1 MRVLYLSILSFCFVI
16 VACETESNQQ
26 KYGYNIEIN
35 QQVLSDSSIVKYY
48 QPFKKNLEESLM
60 NTPIS
65 YSPETYKKNDGELN
79 STLSNMFADATY
91 EMSNPVFN
99 KMSGENIDI
108 VLLNNGG
115 IRSIISKGNISE
127 KTAFE
132 LMPFENSIVVL
143 ELNGLS
149 IIKMID
155 YLKKVKLQH
164 PISGLQ
170 ITLNND
176 YSVNEVLDDMTKAI
190 FVGDENN
197 KVSSVRRNL
206 QTSYVRRLINLL
218 AQDYYDELAT
228 AAAYDSL
235 RQIQKLVRKTSTDI
249 PTRSHRKL
257 ISWIIESGLDRAN

>member
-1 MRVLYLSILSFCFVI
+1 MRVFYLSILSFCFVI

-99 KMSGENIDI
+99 KMSGKNIDI

-155 YLKKVKLQH
+155 YLRKVKLQH

-176 YSVNEVLDDMTKAI
+176 YSVNEVKINGVSIENEKKYYVATTDYLLEGGDKMYFLAETTK
-190 FVGDENN
+190 
-197 KVSSVRRNL
+197 
-206 QTSYVRRLINLL
+206 T
-218 AQDYYDELAT
+218 
-228 AAAYDSL
+228 
-235 RQIQKLVRKTSTDI
+235 TDI
-249 PTRSHRKL
+249 NYKMRDILIDYFKKYDTLKL
-257 ISWIIESGLDRAN
+257 KSDNRFIRIK

>member
-1 MRVLYLSILSFCFVI
+1 MRILYLSILSFCFVI

-26 KYGYNIEIN
+26 KYGFNIEIN

-99 KMSGENIDI
+99 KMSGKNIDI

-155 YLKKVKLQH
+155 YLRKVKLQH

-176 YSVNEVLDDMTKAI
+176 YSVNEVKINGVSIENEKKYYVATTDYLLEGGDKMYFLAETTK
-190 FVGDENN
+190 
-197 KVSSVRRNL
+197 
-206 QTSYVRRLINLL
+206 T
-218 AQDYYDELAT
+218 
-228 AAAYDSL
+228 
-235 RQIQKLVRKTSTDI
+235 TDI
-249 PTRSHRKL
+249 NYKMRDILIDYFKKYDTLKL
-257 ISWIIESGLDRAN
+257 KSDNRFIRIK

>member
-1 MRVLYLSILSFCFVI
+1 MRILYLSILSFCFVI
-16 VACETESNQQ
+16 VACEIESNQQ

-143 ELNGLS
+143 ELGGLS

-155 YLKKVKLQH
+155 YLRKVKLQH

-176 YSVNEVLDDMTKAI
+176 YSVNEVKINGVGIENEKKYYVATTDYLLEGGDKMYFLAETTK
-190 FVGDENN
+190 
-197 KVSSVRRNL
+197 
-206 QTSYVRRLINLL
+206 T
-218 AQDYYDELAT
+218 
-228 AAAYDSL
+228 
-235 RQIQKLVRKTSTDI
+235 TDI
-249 PTRSHRKL
+249 NYKMRDILIDYFKQYDTLKL
-257 ISWIIESGLDRAN
+257 KSDNRFIRINE

>member
-1 MRVLYLSILSFCFVI
+1 MRILYLSILSFCFVI

-65 YSPETYKKNDGELN
+65 YSSETYKKNDGELN

-99 KMSGENIDI
+99 KMSGKNIDI

-155 YLKKVKLQH
+155 YLRKVKLQH

-176 YSVNEVLDDMTKAI
+176 YSVNEVKINGVSIENEKKYYVATTDYLLEGGDKMYFLAETTK
-190 FVGDENN
+190 
-197 KVSSVRRNL
+197 
-206 QTSYVRRLINLL
+206 T
-218 AQDYYDELAT
+218 
-228 AAAYDSL
+228 
-235 RQIQKLVRKTSTDI
+235 TDI
-249 PTRSHRKL
+249 NYKMRDILIDYFKKYDTLKL
-257 ISWIIESGLDRAN
+257 KSDNRFIRIK

>member
-1 MRVLYLSILSFCFVI
+1 MRVLYLSILSFCFAL
-16 VACETESNQQ
+16 VACKTESNQQ

-99 KMSGENIDI
+99 KMSGKNIDI

-155 YLKKVKLQH
+155 YLRKVKLQH

-176 YSVNEVLDDMTKAI
+176 YSVNEVQINGVSIENEKKYYVATTDYLLEGGDKMYFLAETTK
-190 FVGDENN
+190 
-197 KVSSVRRNL
+197 
-206 QTSYVRRLINLL
+206 T
-218 AQDYYDELAT
+218 
-228 AAAYDSL
+228 
-235 RQIQKLVRKTSTDI
+235 TDI
-249 PTRSHRKL
+249 NYKMRDILIDYFKKYDTLKL
-257 ISWIIESGLDRAN
+257 KSDNRFIRIK

>member
-1 MRVLYLSILSFCFVI
+1 
-16 VACETESNQQ
+16 
-26 KYGYNIEIN
+26 
-35 QQVLSDSSIVKYY
+35 
-48 QPFKKNLEESLM
+48 M

-65 YSPETYKKNDGELN
+65 YSPDTYKKNDGELN

-99 KMSGENIDI
+99 KMSGKNIDI

-155 YLKKVKLQH
+155 YLRKVKLQH

-176 YSVNEVLDDMTKAI
+176 YSVNEVKINGVSIENEKKYYVATTDYLLEGGDKMYFLAETTK
-190 FVGDENN
+190 
-197 KVSSVRRNL
+197 
-206 QTSYVRRLINLL
+206 T
-218 AQDYYDELAT
+218 
-228 AAAYDSL
+228 
-235 RQIQKLVRKTSTDI
+235 TDI
-249 PTRSHRKL
+249 NYKMRDILIDYFKKYDTLKL
-257 ISWIIESGLDRAN
+257 KSDNRFIRIKWIEKPF

>member
-1 MRVLYLSILSFCFVI
+1 MRVIYLPILSVFLII
-16 VACETESNQQ
+16 VGCKTESNQ
-26 KYGYNIEIN
+26 KNYGYNIEIN

-99 KMSGENIDI
+99 KMSGKNIDI

-155 YLKKVKLQH
+155 YLRKVKLQH

-176 YSVNEVLDDMTKAI
+176 YSVNEVKINGVSIENEKKYYVATTDYLLEGGDKMYFLAETTK
-190 FVGDENN
+190 
-197 KVSSVRRNL
+197 
-206 QTSYVRRLINLL
+206 T
-218 AQDYYDELAT
+218 
-228 AAAYDSL
+228 
-235 RQIQKLVRKTSTDI
+235 TDI
-249 PTRSHRKL
+249 NYKMRDILIDYFKKYDTLKL
-257 ISWIIESGLDRAN
+257 KSDNRFIRIK

>member
-1 MRVLYLSILSFCFVI
+1 MRVLYLSILSLSLVI
-16 VACETESNQQ
+16 VACETESNQR

-35 QQVLSDSSIVKYY
+35 QKVLSDSSIVKYY

-155 YLKKVKLQH
+155 YLRKVKLQH

-176 YSVNEVLDDMTKAI
+176 YSVNEVKINGVSIENEKKYYVATTDYLLEGGDKMYFLAETTK
-190 FVGDENN
+190 
-197 KVSSVRRNL
+197 
-206 QTSYVRRLINLL
+206 T
-218 AQDYYDELAT
+218 
-228 AAAYDSL
+228 
-235 RQIQKLVRKTSTDI
+235 TDI
-249 PTRSHRKL
+249 NYKMRDILIDYFKKYDTLKLKSDNRFTRIK
-257 ISWIIESGLDRAN
+257 

>member
-65 YSPETYKKNDGELN
+65 YSPENYKKNDGELN

-99 KMSGENIDI
+99 KMSGKNIDI

-155 YLKKVKLQH
+155 YLRKVKLQH

-176 YSVNEVLDDMTKAI
+176 YSVNEVKINGVSIENEKKYYVATTDYLLEGGDKMYFLAETTK
-190 FVGDENN
+190 
-197 KVSSVRRNL
+197 
-206 QTSYVRRLINLL
+206 T
-218 AQDYYDELAT
+218 
-228 AAAYDSL
+228 
-235 RQIQKLVRKTSTDI
+235 TDI
-249 PTRSHRKL
+249 NYKMRDILIDYFKKYDTLKL
-257 ISWIIESGLDRAN
+257 KSDNRFIRIK

>member
-26 KYGYNIEIN
+26 KYGFNIEIN
-35 QQVLSDSSIVKYY
+35 QQVLSDSSVVKYY

-143 ELNGLS
+143 ELSGLS

-155 YLKKVKLQH
+155 YLRKVKLQH

-176 YSVNEVLDDMTKAI
+176 YSVNEVKINGVSIENEKKYYVATTDYLLEGGDKMYFLAETTKTTNI
-190 FVGDENN
+190 NYKMRDI
-197 KVSSVRRNL
+197 
-206 QTSYVRRLINLL
+206 LI
-218 AQDYYDELAT
+218 DYFKKYDTL
-228 AAAYDSL
+228 
-235 RQIQKLVRKTSTDI
+235 KLKSDNRFIRTK
-249 PTRSHRKL
+249 
-257 ISWIIESGLDRAN
+257 

>member
-1 MRVLYLSILSFCFVI
+1 
-16 VACETESNQQ
+16 
-26 KYGYNIEIN
+26 
-35 QQVLSDSSIVKYY
+35 
-48 QPFKKNLEESLM
+48 M

-79 STLSNMFADATY
+79 SALSNMFADATY

-99 KMSGENIDI
+99 KMSDKNIDI

-143 ELNGLS
+143 ELSGFS
-149 IIKMID
+149 IVKMID
-155 YLKKVKLQH
+155 YLRKAKLQH

-176 YSVNEVLDDMTKAI
+176 YSVNEVKINGVNVENEKKYYVATTDYLLEGGDKMYFLAETTK
-190 FVGDENN
+190 
-197 KVSSVRRNL
+197 
-206 QTSYVRRLINLL
+206 T
-218 AQDYYDELAT
+218 
-228 AAAYDSL
+228 
-235 RQIQKLVRKTSTDI
+235 TDI
-249 PTRSHRKL
+249 NYKMRDVLIDYFKKHDTLKLKSDNRFIRKN
-257 ISWIIESGLDRAN
+257 E

>member
-155 YLKKVKLQH
+155 YLRKVKLQH

-176 YSVNEVLDDMTKAI
+176 YSVNEVKINGVSIENEKKYYVATTDYLLEGGDKMYFLAETTKTTNI
-190 FVGDENN
+190 NYKMRDI
-197 KVSSVRRNL
+197 
-206 QTSYVRRLINLL
+206 LI
-218 AQDYYDELAT
+218 DYFKQYDTL
-228 AAAYDSL
+228 
-235 RQIQKLVRKTSTDI
+235 KLKSDNRFI
-249 PTRSHRKL
+249 R
-257 ISWIIESGLDRAN
+257 INE

>member
-26 KYGYNIEIN
+26 KYGFNIEIN

-99 KMSGENIDI
+99 KMSGKNIDI

-155 YLKKVKLQH
+155 YLRKVKLQH

-176 YSVNEVLDDMTKAI
+176 YSVNEVKINGVSIENEKKYYVATTDYLLEGGDKMYFLAETTK
-190 FVGDENN
+190 
-197 KVSSVRRNL
+197 
-206 QTSYVRRLINLL
+206 T
-218 AQDYYDELAT
+218 
-228 AAAYDSL
+228 
-235 RQIQKLVRKTSTDI
+235 TDI
-249 PTRSHRKL
+249 NYKMRDILIDYFKKYDPLKL
-257 ISWIIESGLDRAN
+257 KSDNRFIRIK

>member
-1 MRVLYLSILSFCFVI
+1 MRVLRLSILSFCFVI

-143 ELNGLS
+143 ELSGLS

-155 YLKKVKLQH
+155 YLRKVKLQH

-176 YSVNEVLDDMTKAI
+176 YSVNEVKINGVSIENEKKYYVATTDYLLEGGDKMYFLAETTK
-190 FVGDENN
+190 
-197 KVSSVRRNL
+197 
-206 QTSYVRRLINLL
+206 T
-218 AQDYYDELAT
+218 
-228 AAAYDSL
+228 
-235 RQIQKLVRKTSTDI
+235 TDI
-249 PTRSHRKL
+249 NYKMRDILIDYFKKYDTLKL
-257 ISWIIESGLDRAN
+257 KSDNRFIRIK

>member
-1 MRVLYLSILSFCFVI
+1 MRILYLSILSFCFVI

-26 KYGYNIEIN
+26 KYGFNIEIN

-48 QPFKKNLEESLM
+48 QPFKKSLEESLM

-65 YSPETYKKNDGELN
+65 YSLETYKKNDGELN

-143 ELNGLS
+143 ELSGLS

-155 YLKKVKLQH
+155 YLRKVKLQH

-176 YSVNEVLDDMTKAI
+176 YSVNEVKINGVSIENEKKYYVATTDYLLEGGDKMYFLAETTK
-190 FVGDENN
+190 
-197 KVSSVRRNL
+197 
-206 QTSYVRRLINLL
+206 T
-218 AQDYYDELAT
+218 
-228 AAAYDSL
+228 
-235 RQIQKLVRKTSTDI
+235 TDI
-249 PTRSHRKL
+249 NYKMRDILIDYFKKYDTLKL
-257 ISWIIESGLDRAN
+257 KSDNRFIRIK

>member
-1 MRVLYLSILSFCFVI
+1 MRVLYLSILSFYFVV
-16 VACETESNQQ
+16 VACETESNKQ
-26 KYGYNIEIN
+26 KYGHNIEIN
-35 QQVLSDSSIVKYY
+35 QQVLSDSSIIKYY

-99 KMSGENIDI
+99 KMSGKNIDI

-115 IRSIISKGNISE
+115 IRSIISRGNISE

-143 ELNGLS
+143 ELSGFS

-155 YLKKVKLQH
+155 YLRKVKLQH

-176 YSVNEVLDDMTKAI
+176 YSVNEVKINGVSIENEKKYYVATTDYLLEGGDKMYFLAETTKTTYI
-190 FVGDENN
+190 NYKMRDILIDYFKKYDTLKLKSDNRFVRI
-197 KVSSVRRNL
+197 K
-206 QTSYVRRLINLL
+206 
-218 AQDYYDELAT
+218 
-228 AAAYDSL
+228 
-235 RQIQKLVRKTSTDI
+235 
-249 PTRSHRKL
+249 
-257 ISWIIESGLDRAN
+257 

>member
-1 MRVLYLSILSFCFVI
+1 MRVLYLSILSLCFVI

-91 EMSNPVFN
+91 EMSNPVF
-99 KMSGENIDI
+99 KKISGKNIDI

-155 YLKKVKLQH
+155 YLRKVKLQH

-176 YSVNEVLDDMTKAI
+176 YSVNEVKINGVSIENEKKYYVATTDYLLEGGDKMYFLAETTK
-190 FVGDENN
+190 
-197 KVSSVRRNL
+197 
-206 QTSYVRRLINLL
+206 T
-218 AQDYYDELAT
+218 
-228 AAAYDSL
+228 
-235 RQIQKLVRKTSTDI
+235 TDI
-249 PTRSHRKL
+249 NYKMRDILIDYFKKYDTLKL
-257 ISWIIESGLDRAN
+257 KSDNRFIRTK

>member
-1 MRVLYLSILSFCFVI
+1 MRVLHLSILSLCLVI
-16 VACETESNQQ
+16 VACETVSNQQ

-35 QQVLSDSSIVKYY
+35 QKVLSDSSIVKYY
-48 QPFKKNLEESLM
+48 QPFKKILEESLM

-99 KMSGENIDI
+99 KMSGKNIDI

-115 IRSIISKGNISE
+115 IRSIISRGNISE

-143 ELNGLS
+143 ELSGLS

-155 YLKKVKLQH
+155 YLRKVKLQH

-176 YSVNEVLDDMTKAI
+176 YSINEVKINGISIENEKKYYVATTDYLLEGGDKMYFLAETTK
-190 FVGDENN
+190 
-197 KVSSVRRNL
+197 
-206 QTSYVRRLINLL
+206 T
-218 AQDYYDELAT
+218 
-228 AAAYDSL
+228 
-235 RQIQKLVRKTSTDI
+235 TDI
-249 PTRSHRKL
+249 NYKMRDILIDYFKKYDTLKL
-257 ISWIIESGLDRAN
+257 KSDNRFMRIK

>member
-143 ELNGLS
+143 ELSGLS

-155 YLKKVKLQH
+155 YLRKVKLQH

-176 YSVNEVLDDMTKAI
+176 YSVNEVKINGVSIENEKKYYVATTNYLLEGGDKMYFLAETTK
-190 FVGDENN
+190 
-197 KVSSVRRNL
+197 
-206 QTSYVRRLINLL
+206 T
-218 AQDYYDELAT
+218 
-228 AAAYDSL
+228 
-235 RQIQKLVRKTSTDI
+235 TDI
-249 PTRSHRKL
+249 NYKMRDILIDYFKKYDTLKL
-257 ISWIIESGLDRAN
+257 KSDNRFIRIK

>member
-1 MRVLYLSILSFCFVI
+1 MRILYLSILSFCFVI

-26 KYGYNIEIN
+26 KYGFNIEIN

-143 ELNGLS
+143 ELSGLS

-155 YLKKVKLQH
+155 YLRKVKLQH
-164 PISGLQ
+164 PIKGLK

-176 YSVNEVLDDMTKAI
+176 YSVNEVNINGVNIEKEKKYYVATTDYLLEGGDKMYFLAETTK
-190 FVGDENN
+190 
-197 KVSSVRRNL
+197 
-206 QTSYVRRLINLL
+206 T
-218 AQDYYDELAT
+218 
-228 AAAYDSL
+228 
-235 RQIQKLVRKTSTDI
+235 TDI
-249 PTRSHRKL
+249 NYKMRDILIDYFKKYDTLKL
-257 ISWIIESGLDRAN
+257 KSDNRFIRIK

>member
-1 MRVLYLSILSFCFVI
+1 MRVFYLSILSFCFVL

-99 KMSGENIDI
+99 KMSGKNIDI

-143 ELNGLS
+143 ELSGLS

-155 YLKKVKLQH
+155 YLRKVKLQH

-176 YSVNEVLDDMTKAI
+176 YSVNEVKINGVSIENEKKYYVATTDYLLEGGDKMYFLAETTK
-190 FVGDENN
+190 
-197 KVSSVRRNL
+197 
-206 QTSYVRRLINLL
+206 T
-218 AQDYYDELAT
+218 
-228 AAAYDSL
+228 
-235 RQIQKLVRKTSTDI
+235 TDI
-249 PTRSHRKL
+249 NYKMRDILIDYFKKYDTLKL
-257 ISWIIESGLDRAN
+257 KSDNRFIRIK

>member
-1 MRVLYLSILSFCFVI
+1 MRILYLSILSFCFVI

-35 QQVLSDSSIVKYY
+35 QQVLSDSTIVKYY

-108 VLLNNGG
+108 VLLNYGG

-143 ELNGLS
+143 ELSGLS

-155 YLKKVKLQH
+155 YLRKVKLQH

-176 YSVNEVLDDMTKAI
+176 YSVNEVKINGVSIENEKKYYVATTDYLLEGGDKMYFLAETTK
-190 FVGDENN
+190 
-197 KVSSVRRNL
+197 
-206 QTSYVRRLINLL
+206 T
-218 AQDYYDELAT
+218 
-228 AAAYDSL
+228 
-235 RQIQKLVRKTSTDI
+235 TDI
-249 PTRSHRKL
+249 NYKMRDILIDYFKKYDTIKL
-257 ISWIIESGLDRAN
+257 KSDNRFIRIK

>member
-1 MRVLYLSILSFCFVI
+1 MRVLYLSILSFCFVL
-16 VACETESNQQ
+16 VACKTESNWQ

-35 QQVLSDSSIVKYY
+35 QQVLSDSSVVKYY

-99 KMSGENIDI
+99 KMSGQNIDV

-155 YLKKVKLQH
+155 YLRKVKLQH

-176 YSVNEVLDDMTKAI
+176 YSVNEVKINGASIENEKKYYVATTDYLLEGGDKMYFLAETTK
-190 FVGDENN
+190 
-197 KVSSVRRNL
+197 
-206 QTSYVRRLINLL
+206 T
-218 AQDYYDELAT
+218 
-228 AAAYDSL
+228 
-235 RQIQKLVRKTSTDI
+235 TDI
-249 PTRSHRKL
+249 NYKMRDILIDYFKKYDTLKL
-257 ISWIIESGLDRAN
+257 KSDNRFIRIK

>member
-1 MRVLYLSILSFCFVI
+1 MRVLHLSILSVYFILVGCK
-16 VACETESNQQ
+16 TESNQEN
-26 KYGYNIEIN
+26 YGYNIEIN

-99 KMSGENIDI
+99 KMSGKNIDI

-143 ELNGLS
+143 ELSGLS

-155 YLKKVKLQH
+155 YLRKVKLQH

-176 YSVNEVLDDMTKAI
+176 YSVNEVKINGVSIENEKKYYVATTDYLLEGGDKMYFLAETTK
-190 FVGDENN
+190 
-197 KVSSVRRNL
+197 
-206 QTSYVRRLINLL
+206 T
-218 AQDYYDELAT
+218 
-228 AAAYDSL
+228 
-235 RQIQKLVRKTSTDI
+235 TDI
-249 PTRSHRKL
+249 NYKMRDILIDYFKQYDTLKLKSDNRFTRIK
-257 ISWIIESGLDRAN
+257 

>member
-1 MRVLYLSILSFCFVI
+1 MRVLYLSILSFCFVL
-16 VACETESNQQ
+16 VACKTESNWQ

-99 KMSGENIDI
+99 KMSGKNIDI

-143 ELNGLS
+143 ELSGLS

-155 YLKKVKLQH
+155 YLRKVKLQH

-176 YSVNEVLDDMTKAI
+176 YSVNEVKINGVSIENEKKYYVATTDYLLEGGDKMYFLAETTK
-190 FVGDENN
+190 
-197 KVSSVRRNL
+197 
-206 QTSYVRRLINLL
+206 T
-218 AQDYYDELAT
+218 
-228 AAAYDSL
+228 
-235 RQIQKLVRKTSTDI
+235 TDI
-249 PTRSHRKL
+249 NYKMRDILIDYFKQYDTLKL
-257 ISWIIESGLDRAN
+257 KSDNRFIRIK

>member
-1 MRVLYLSILSFCFVI
+1 MRVLYLSILSFCFI
-16 VACETESNQQ
+16 IAACETESNQQ
-26 KYGYNIEIN
+26 KYVYNIEIN
-35 QQVLSDSSIVKYY
+35 QEVLSDSSIVRYY

-79 STLSNMFADATY
+79 SALSNMFADATY

-99 KMSGENIDI
+99 KISGKNIDI

-143 ELNGLS
+143 ELSGLS

-155 YLKKVKLQH
+155 YLRKVKLQH

-176 YSVNEVLDDMTKAI
+176 YSVNEVKINGISIENEKKYYVATTDYLLQGGDKMYFLAETTK
-190 FVGDENN
+190 
-197 KVSSVRRNL
+197 
-206 QTSYVRRLINLL
+206 T
-218 AQDYYDELAT
+218 
-228 AAAYDSL
+228 
-235 RQIQKLVRKTSTDI
+235 TDI
-249 PTRSHRKL
+249 NYKMRDILIDYFKKYDTLKL
-257 ISWIIESGLDRAN
+257 KSDNRFIRIK

>member
-26 KYGYNIEIN
+26 KYGFNIEIN

-99 KMSGENIDI
+99 KMSGKNIDI

-155 YLKKVKLQH
+155 YLRKVKLQH

-176 YSVNEVLDDMTKAI
+176 YSVNEVKINGVSIENEKKYYVATTDYLLEGGDKMYFLAETTK
-190 FVGDENN
+190 
-197 KVSSVRRNL
+197 
-206 QTSYVRRLINLL
+206 T
-218 AQDYYDELAT
+218 
-228 AAAYDSL
+228 
-235 RQIQKLVRKTSTDI
+235 TDI
-249 PTRSHRKL
+249 NYKMRDILIDYFKQYDTLKL
-257 ISWIIESGLDRAN
+257 KSDNRFIRINE

>member
-1 MRVLYLSILSFCFVI
+1 MRILYLSILSLNLVI
-16 VACETESNQQ
+16 VACETKSNQQ

-35 QQVLSDSSIVKYY
+35 QKVLSDSSIVKYY
-48 QPFKKNLEESLM
+48 HPFKKNLEESLM

-99 KMSGENIDI
+99 KMSGKNIDI

-143 ELNGLS
+143 ELSGLS

-155 YLKKVKLQH
+155 YLRKVKLQH

-176 YSVNEVLDDMTKAI
+176 YSVNEVKINGVSIQNEKKYYVATTDYLLEGGDKMYFLAESTK
-190 FVGDENN
+190 
-197 KVSSVRRNL
+197 
-206 QTSYVRRLINLL
+206 T
-218 AQDYYDELAT
+218 
-228 AAAYDSL
+228 
-235 RQIQKLVRKTSTDI
+235 TDI
-249 PTRSHRKL
+249 NYKMRDILIDYFKKYDTLKL
-257 ISWIIESGLDRAN
+257 KSDNRFIRTK

>member
-1 MRVLYLSILSFCFVI
+1 MRILYLSILSFCFVI

-26 KYGYNIEIN
+26 KYGFNIEIN

-143 ELNGLS
+143 ELSGLS

-155 YLKKVKLQH
+155 YLRKVKLQH
-164 PISGLQ
+164 PIKGLQ
-170 ITLNND
+170 ITLNNN
-176 YSVNEVLDDMTKAI
+176 YSVNEVNINGVNIEKEKKYYVATTDYLLEGGDKMYFLAETTK
-190 FVGDENN
+190 
-197 KVSSVRRNL
+197 
-206 QTSYVRRLINLL
+206 T
-218 AQDYYDELAT
+218 
-228 AAAYDSL
+228 
-235 RQIQKLVRKTSTDI
+235 TDI
-249 PTRSHRKL
+249 NYKMRDILIDYFKKYDTLKL
-257 ISWIIESGLDRAN
+257 KSDNRFIRIK

>member
-1 MRVLYLSILSFCFVI
+1 MRVFYLSILSFCLVI
-16 VACETESNQQ
+16 VACETELNQK

-155 YLKKVKLQH
+155 YLRKVKLQH

-176 YSVNEVLDDMTKAI
+176 YSVNEVKINGVSIENEKKYYVATTDYLLEGGDKMYFLAETTK
-190 FVGDENN
+190 
-197 KVSSVRRNL
+197 
-206 QTSYVRRLINLL
+206 T
-218 AQDYYDELAT
+218 
-228 AAAYDSL
+228 
-235 RQIQKLVRKTSTDI
+235 TDI
-249 PTRSHRKL
+249 NYKMRDILIDYFKKYDTLKL
-257 ISWIIESGLDRAN
+257 KSDNRFIRIK